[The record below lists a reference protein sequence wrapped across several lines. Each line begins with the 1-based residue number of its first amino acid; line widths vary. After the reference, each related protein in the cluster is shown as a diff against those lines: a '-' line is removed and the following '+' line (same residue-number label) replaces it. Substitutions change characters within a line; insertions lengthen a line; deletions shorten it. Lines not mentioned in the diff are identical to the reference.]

1 MNAQYEPL
9 KWLTFNADFNSSRS
23 GAVPWQKWVDLNAGS
38 DSGAAKPIT
47 VRALETLVAEVYAH
61 KVHEDR
67 ADDAERRP
75 RETITNFVPRYLKKK
90 YGLMKLAEVHLR
102 GIIKT
107 MMDPRAV
114 AASARVA
121 VFGRLCAVWPAGTAA
136 AERRRMLS
144 TWSAAKCEVVTELI
158 AQLYRLDHVR
168 EKLTKY
174 VTVGGG
180 DARTR
185 QRQTTRRTSG
195 GGGGGGGGG
204 GDGAQQATRHCV
216 VNVQHALAALGE
228 CGACFPLP

>member
-1 MNAQYEPL
+1 
-9 KWLTFNADFNSSRS
+9 
-23 GAVPWQKWVDLNAGS
+23 
-38 DSGAAKPIT
+38 
-47 VRALETLVAEVYAH
+47 
-61 KVHEDR
+61 
-67 ADDAERRP
+67 
-75 RETITNFVPRYLKKK
+75 
-90 YGLMKLAEVHLR
+90 
-102 GIIKT
+102 
-107 MMDPRAV
+107 
-114 AASARVA
+114 
-121 VFGRLCAVWPAGTAA
+121 
-136 AERRRMLS
+136 MLS

-204 GDGAQQATRHCV
+204 DGAQQATRHCV
-216 VNVQHALAALGE
+216 VDVQHALAALGE